1 MKNKNK
7 NTQASPHAQLVDV
20 KFLFK
25 VFFGEIY
32 WIPVLRENRQ
42 HKRERKIVL
51 LKTLIDHHPPPPPLP
66 STILLI
72 FTQTHSYREMH
83 SDRTHSDNRKH
94 ARTHTHPGSSITV
107 ATPPVLH
114 CDWMSG
120 WPSVATCWPIDFASQ
135 CGPTQCRDVCLFSV
149 LSDTHLL
156 SPTHTQKYTYSAL
169 LLVSRLVLI
178 SASVVSFKS
187 SLHFFLHFLL
197 FHFFLP
203 PFLHLSL
210 THKPWLFIF
219 YSQIAFFL
227 SLQSSLNVSSCHTPP
242 IASPPVPL
250 LPPPQLKTLMT
261 CQLLPS
267 FSLSNHTTI
276 SPFCPSLLFL
286 PSLLWT
292 SHSFITL
299 VYSVASGY
307 TTLLSML
314 YCCLLSFIYSLLP
327 SPLPLCSLSLSIT
340 PSLPLSLS
348 LPSLP

>member
-219 YSQIAFFL
+219 YSQIAFFYL
-227 SLQSSLNVSSCHTPP
+227 S
-242 IASPPVPL
+242 
-250 LPPPQLKTLMT
+250 
-261 CQLLPS
+261 
-267 FSLSNHTTI
+267 
-276 SPFCPSLLFL
+276 
-286 PSLLWT
+286 
-292 SHSFITL
+292 
-299 VYSVASGY
+299 
-307 TTLLSML
+307 
-314 YCCLLSFIYSLLP
+314 
-327 SPLPLCSLSLSIT
+327 
-340 PSLPLSLS
+340 S
-348 LPSLP
+348 LPSMCLPVTLHPSPPLLFHFSLLLNLKLWWHASSFPLSPSPTIPLYHPSVHPYFFSLVYCEHHTVSLH

>member
-210 THKPWLFIF
+210 THKP
-219 YSQIAFFL
+219 
-227 SLQSSLNVSSCHTPP
+227 
-242 IASPPVPL
+242 
-250 LPPPQLKTLMT
+250 
-261 CQLLPS
+261 
-267 FSLSNHTTI
+267 
-276 SPFCPSLLFL
+276 
-286 PSLLWT
+286 
-292 SHSFITL
+292 
-299 VYSVASGY
+299 
-307 TTLLSML
+307 
-314 YCCLLSFIYSLLP
+314 
-327 SPLPLCSLSLSIT
+327 
-340 PSLPLSLS
+340 
-348 LPSLP
+348 